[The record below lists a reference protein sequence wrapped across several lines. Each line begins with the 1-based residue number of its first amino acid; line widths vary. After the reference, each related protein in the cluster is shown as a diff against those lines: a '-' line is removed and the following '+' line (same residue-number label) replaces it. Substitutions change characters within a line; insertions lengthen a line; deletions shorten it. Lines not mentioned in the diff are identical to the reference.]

1 MRILADENIP
11 VFLVKALRA
20 EGWDVNWISEMAPSV
35 SDDVVIEMAK
45 ATNRILIT
53 ADVELASRTL
63 LELQSNLP
71 SLLLRMGDM
80 DAVEMSRLV
89 MQTLKQRT
97 DWQELHAV
105 LTPQKLCV
113 RRMLRTVG

>member
-11 VFLVKALRA
+11 AFLVKALRA
-20 EGWDVNWISEMAPSV
+20 EGWDVNWISEIASSA

-53 ADVELASRTL
+53 VDVELASRSL

-71 SLLLRMGDM
+71 ILLLRTGDM
-80 DAVEMSRLV
+80 DTVELARLV
-89 MQTLKQRT
+89 MQTLKRGT
-97 DWQELHAV
+97 DWQEPYTV
-105 LTPQKLCV
+105 LTPQKLRV
-113 RRMLRTVG
+113 RRMLWTVG